1 MGVIALAKINDKKR
15 LAINIIGLV
24 IMIII
29 AVFVINFHGFD
40 KNKKTEDK
48 VDFSGISK
56 ICELSTLRCYY
67 HNVAE
72 LEKEPDGIYKYIWL
86 KHGYK
91 KLFME
96 YTGTIE
102 VGIDVNQVEVND
114 PDENNIVSIYVPDA
128 EIMNVSADSN
138 TMGDVISDTGIFTQ
152 ITFEDQEVAFIQAQ
166 KEMEEAANLD
176 MQILNKAKSN
186 AKKLIEQY
194 IINVGEKIGESY
206 EVQWLDEPK
215 NKIVSGETTAE

>member
-1 MGVIALAKINDKKR
+1 MEKINDKKR

-72 LEKEPDGIYKYIWL
+72 LEKEPDGIYKYLWL

-114 PDENNIVSIYVPDA
+114 PDENNIVSIYVPEA

-186 AKKLIEQY
+186 AK
-194 IINVGEKIGESY
+194 S
-206 EVQWLDEPK
+206 
-215 NKIVSGETTAE
+215 S